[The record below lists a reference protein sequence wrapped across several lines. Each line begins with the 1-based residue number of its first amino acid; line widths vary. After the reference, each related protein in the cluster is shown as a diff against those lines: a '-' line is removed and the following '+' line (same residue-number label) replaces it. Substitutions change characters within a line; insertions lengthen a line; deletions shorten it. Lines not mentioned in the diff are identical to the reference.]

1 LITFF
6 RYLLFLMSTLF
17 IGLQGSATSSEGVY
31 IEEKGTVV
39 FFSDAYQIINLKSE
53 DNIVFYPSKVV
64 AKKEVKLIKNVS
76 PTIQILHSK
85 RNDKK
90 VDIKIPIKHLLFNVK
105 NAKKR
110 ENTILKSCATH
121 IVLFGSIVLNPFLS
135 ANGITSLGVEL
146 LYMLQNKW
154 SKSVLMRI
162 FNDFDYIYISYILL
176 GLFLNIFFYT
186 KTCKN
191 AKNSVYSLK
200 RGPPYPFIFENK
212 K

>member
-1 LITFF
+1 MITFF

-53 DNIVFYPSKVV
+53 DNLVFYPSKVV

-90 VDIKIPIKHLLFNVK
+90 VEIKIPIKHLLFNVK

-110 ENTILKSCATH
+110 ENTILKSCDTH
-121 IVLFGSIVLNPFLS
+121 IIFFRSIVLNPFLS